1 MHGTVRNGPRLIG
14 SHHPSVAV
22 GNETAPMRSP
32 GLLAGQVPSAGFLIG
47 LWVLGDVHAS
57 LLANVAAE
65 LATILPGTAA

>member
-1 MHGTVRNGPRLIG
+1 VQ
-14 SHHPSVAV
+14 
-22 GNETAPMRSP
+22 
-32 GLLAGQVPSAGFLIG
+32 QVPSAGFLIG